1 MMKAIPS
8 ETAAAF
14 RKGIRPYGDHT
25 KRVADLIASAGPGGL
40 HQDDFDRGLTWI
52 DWANCGCVFSGVGF
66 IIDHW
71 LELLQYMIGAGLVLP
86 TGKAPNIRY
95 LLAEPK

>member
-25 KRVADLIASAGPGGL
+25 KRVADLIASAG
-40 HQDDFDRGLTWI
+40 TTSI
-52 DWANCGCVFSGVGF
+52 A
-66 IIDHW
+66 
-71 LELLQYMIGAGLVLP
+71 A
-86 TGKAPNIRY
+86 
-95 LLAEPK
+95 